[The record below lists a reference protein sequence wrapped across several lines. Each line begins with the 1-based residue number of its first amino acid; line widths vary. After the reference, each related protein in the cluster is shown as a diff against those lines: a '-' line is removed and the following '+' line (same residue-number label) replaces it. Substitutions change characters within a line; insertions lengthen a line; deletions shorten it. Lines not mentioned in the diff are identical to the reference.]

1 MNSDTAGNQAGALKV
16 ALRLAKKLLQNRPSA
31 FCKKPRKS
39 EIPER
44 GYRIAKAKV
53 EDYGYGGI
61 NNYELKDFF
70 DRESDR
76 YPYRPSYRLT
86 PDVIRFKGGSLLQ
99 KLLCVMAWAD
109 EGCGCIAVLKHQPP
123 VSPDESA
130 AILKEFKSCWMQGCV
145 PALFFTRPQG
155 RENFSAAER
164 SGMAGIAEK
173 CRMMQ
178 MPLFLLTDITDPRE
192 EPDLGE
198 AGYEGACKFPGGR
211 HDRRAL
217 LLRLT
222 TRELAPLFF
231 TGAQLDALCRFAR
244 DLGETA
250 LITYQFSKYSDLRHG
265 RSPESA
271 ALLKPVMR
279 YVLRLR
285 REKDPLKQALAVS
298 GLYFNE
304 TKLKDGAL
312 QLISSA
318 SDKRNYLRWLAARDL
333 ADEEDFAG
341 SAKEEEEDTPSLE
354 RGRVPPKTA
363 RFDEKLVCAKGGGSD
378 LADTLKALSKSIY
391 ENGALKDH
399 AGTVLLWGPEGS
411 GKSVFAHHLAEVCRR
426 CLEIRTGASFLYSDP
441 GVCEAML
448 EDALSAVNPNYDLL
462 VIEDAGC
469 LLEDRGAPRQG
480 SPSPAPGLFL
490 NCLKNFKGLLV
501 CTAGD
506 RRALSPAV
514 RQCFTFELEFTYA
527 SAKQLARLWNRYLKG
542 CAIAP
547 LQQAEKT
554 RLTSLAFLTPG
565 DFVCVRNRHDRQA
578 LPKVSAAS
586 MLDELAAL
594 SAAPKADRKFKQN
607 NRRFLCKT

>member
-1 MNSDTAGNQAGALKV
+1 MFSDTASDQAGAPEI

-44 GYRIAKAKV
+44 GHRIAKAKA

-61 NNYELKDFF
+61 NNYEVKDFF

-76 YPYRPSYRLT
+76 YPYRPSYRHT

-109 EGCGCIAVLKHQPP
+109 EGSGCIAVLKHQPP

-145 PALFFTRPQG
+145 PALVFTRPQG
-155 RENFSAAER
+155 RETFSDSER
-164 SGMAGIAEK
+164 SGMAEIAEK

-198 AGYEGACKFPGGR
+198 ASYEEACKFPGGR

-217 LLRLT
+217 LIRLT
-222 TRELAPLFF
+222 TRERAPLFF
-231 TGAQLDALCRFAR
+231 TGAQLDTLCRFAR

-250 LITYQFSKYSDLRHG
+250 LITYLFSKYWDLRHG

-271 ALLKPVMR
+271 ALIKPVMR
-279 YVLRLR
+279 YVRRLR

-298 GLYFNE
+298 RLYFNE

-312 QLISSA
+312 QLESSA
-318 SDKRNYLRWLAARDL
+318 SDTRNYLRWLAAQDL
-333 ADEEDFAG
+333 ADAEGFAG
-341 SAKEEEEDTPSLE
+341 SAKEEDPDSQERRSL
-354 RGRVPPKTA
+354 PPKTA

-378 LADTLKALSKSIY
+378 LAGALKALSASIY
-391 ENGALKDH
+391 KNGALKDH

-411 GKSVFAHHLAEVCRR
+411 GKSVFARHLAEVCRR
-426 CLEIRTGASFLYSDP
+426 SAEIRTGASFLYSDP

-448 EDALSAVNPNYDLL
+448 EDALSTVSPNYDLL

-469 LLEDRGAPRQG
+469 LLEDRGAPLQG
-480 SPSPAPGLFL
+480 SQSPAPGLFL

-501 CTAGD
+501 CTARD
-506 RRALSPAV
+506 SKRLSPAL

-527 SAKQLARLWNRYLKG
+527 SAKQLTRLWNRYLKG

-547 LQQAEKT
+547 LEQAEKS
-554 RLTSLAFLTPG
+554 RLKSLACLTPG

-586 MLDELAAL
+586 LLDELAAL
-594 SAAPKADRKFKQN
+594 SAAA
-607 NRRFLCKT
+607 KTAAP